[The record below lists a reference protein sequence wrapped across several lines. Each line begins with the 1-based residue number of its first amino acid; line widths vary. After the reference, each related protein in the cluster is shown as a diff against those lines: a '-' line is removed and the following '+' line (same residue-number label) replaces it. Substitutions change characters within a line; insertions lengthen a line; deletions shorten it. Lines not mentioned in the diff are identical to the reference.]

1 MRRRVCRTFTSYS
14 CGCCCRI
21 LRCHCADQLLR
32 QAAHAR
38 DVRPRTGP
46 VRSGPVRSGSATKPV
61 AEHSTNGRAYLRTY
75 VLPRTNNP
83 ALHGRRTE
91 SIESTRTLRIGCV
104 CCKSRQRCA
113 TLLGSVRSNATQI
126 VAMLRTKLYCKI
138 QGGLITTQQSF
149 RHLDAEKSGC
159 SPGST
164 TVLSSC
170 TVLYCTVPP
179 SSVSPVL
186 DYPLCRATTAVPN
199 C

>member
-1 MRRRVCRTFTSYS
+1 VPHLHIR
-14 CGCCCRI
+14 CGCHCRCA
-21 LRCHCADQLLR
+21 LRADQLLR

-38 DVRPRTGP
+38 DVRPRTGRG
-46 VRSGPVRSGSATKPV
+46 RSGSVLSATKPV

-159 SPGST
+159 SP
-164 TVLSSC
+164 VPLYC
-170 TVLYCTVPP
+170 PTVLYCTVPP

>member
-1 MRRRVCRTFTSYS
+1 LRRRVCRTFTSAAAATAAA
-14 CGCCCRI
+14 
-21 LRCHCADQLLR
+21 RCVQISYYDKQLTRATFDRAQVGSVLS
-32 QAAHAR
+32 
-38 DVRPRTGP
+38 VL
-46 VRSGPVRSGSATKPV
+46 SATKPV
-61 AEHSTNGRAYLRTY
+61 AEHSTHGRAYLRTY

-83 ALHGRRTE
+83 ALHGRRAE
-91 SIESTRTLRIGCV
+91 SIEFTRTLRIGCV

-159 SPGST
+159 SP
-164 TVLSSC
+164 VPLYC
-170 TVLYCTVPP
+170 PTVLYCTVPP